1 MNTKRRQ
8 DTEKIRRAMLAKV
21 HIAKKELGM
30 DDAVYRVILQDEFG
44 VDSSARLS
52 IGELERLVGRFE
64 SKGWKSQKTT
74 ADRRP
79 RTAENK
85 QQQWQVEAL
94 KERIGQEVANS
105 DLTELRFRGLVRKI
119 CGVDDLQWCGDAVRL
134 KQLLAVIGRMKDAGE
149 ISHRPTQ
156 TRGQKNET

>member
-1 MNTKRRQ
+1 
-8 DTEKIRRAMLAKV
+8 MLAKV
-21 HIAKKELGM
+21 HIAKKELGL

-64 SKGWKSQKTT
+64 SKGWKSQKTS

-105 DLTELRFRGLVRKI
+105 DLTELRLRGLVRKI

-134 KQLLAVIGRMKDAGE
+134 KKLLAVIGAMLDRGDI

-156 TRGQKNET
+156 TRGQKK